1 MPSTLSDL
9 AATLADLEPA
19 ATMAEAARLALL
31 QKEAQAL
38 QEILSR
44 VRLLMT
50 RQDAKIRESCYR
62 HEITLLEISERAR
75 TGENSGLRIST
86 RLVFC
91 DDQRL
96 IRRFEVEQWG
106 GCAFQ
111 IQDEQELTYETAV
124 KSYGLDA
131 ICAGLQGELL
141 ARYPMKEILTGCQER
156 LLAATKML
164 EELRKG
170 GTAGIL

>member
-9 AATLADLEPA
+9 AATLDELEPA
-19 ATMAEAARLALL
+19 AAMAVAARKALL
-31 QKEAQAL
+31 QKETQAL
-38 QEILSR
+38 QEILRR
-44 VRLLMT
+44 VWLLIT
-50 RQDAKIRESCYR
+50 LQDARERESCYR
-62 HEITLLEISERAR
+62 HEITLLEISESAR

-106 GCAFQ
+106 DCGFQ
-111 IQDEQELTYETAV
+111 IQDEQELTCEMAV

-131 ICAGLQGELL
+131 ICAGLHEELL
-141 ARYPMKEILTGCQER
+141 SDYPMTAMLTGYQER
-156 LLAATKML
+156 LLAATKVL
-164 EELRKG
+164 ERLR
-170 GTAGIL
+170 